1 MDISVVVTQ
10 QRKGY
15 AVIVIFCHHSH
26 TTCHTTSVSLS
37 TYCDITMATTVTT
50 ILVKEVVS
58 MQMANM
64 ADHVSGKYYTVSTCG
79 HSLIHVCKCM

>member
-1 MDISVVVTQ
+1 MYVCMYV
-10 QRKGY
+10 
-15 AVIVIFCHHSH
+15 CH

-79 HSLIHVCKCM
+79 HSLIHMCTCMKVIIRSSWEERYT